1 MCALRILDPEGV
13 SLRSQHCLSRRQYY
27 NQGPNFLVHIDGYD
41 KLDFAFMEQFVG
53 E

>member
-27 NQGPNFLVHIDGYD
+27 KQGPNFLVHIDGYD